1 MKSALSF
8 SLRHAS
14 KSLESY
20 IYNLRVYTGRC
31 FTYCSFPK
39 EAVSYIYLSQKLKL
53 GCFFF
58 RDIFVS
64 YEDVLKYN
72 SCIEM

>member
-1 MKSALSF
+1 MRSALSF

-39 EAVSYIYLSQKLKL
+39 EAVSYIYLSEKLKPRV
-53 GCFFF
+53 FFF
-58 RDIFVS
+58 SGYLR
-64 YEDVLKYN
+64 EL
-72 SCIEM
+72 